1 MEIRQLKYFLS
12 VAEALNF
19 SAAGRKLFITQSTL
33 SQQIGRLE
41 QEIGLPLFERNS
53 HEVRLTEAGRELLPH
68 AQKVINAADSCK
80 NHIDDLKQLL
90 TGELNIG
97 VTYSF
102 STVMSETL
110 IDFMKEYP
118 GVKLNI
124 CYDTMEELLRM
135 LKRHELDFV
144 LAFRPIRAD
153 KDLES
158 RLIFS
163 NRLAAIVRDGHPLSR
178 KRTVRLADLERYA
191 LVLPARGL
199 QARCAF
205 DCLMEGSGSEFRV
218 KVEVNT
224 VSIIFKL
231 LRRTNCISV
240 LAESTVL
247 YEPDLKAVS
256 IAEAANMDGCIHLLK
271 GAYFKKSAREFV
283 RMLSQSA
290 ALVRFSLKGLE
301 SRDC

>member
-53 HEVRLTEAGRELLPH
+53 HEVRLTEAGRALLPH
-68 AQKVINAADSCK
+68 ARKVINAADSCK

-90 TGELNIG
+90 TGELDIG

-102 STVMSETL
+102 STIMSETL

-144 LAFRPIRAD
+144 LAFRPIKPD
-153 KDLES
+153 KELES

-163 NRLAAIVRDGHPLSR
+163 NRLAAIVRDGHPLAE
-178 KRTVRLADLERYA
+178 KRSVRLSDLGRYG

-205 DCLMEGSGSEFRV
+205 DCLAGGSGLEFRV

-231 LRRTNCISV
+231 LRRTSCISV

-247 YEPDLKAVS
+247 YETDLKAVP
-256 IAEAANMDGCIHLLK
+256 IAEATAMDGCIHLLR
-271 GAYFKKSAREFV
+271 GAYFKKSAQEFV
-283 RMLSQSA
+283 RMLSQST
-290 ALVRFSLKGLE
+290 ALMRFSLSGLAG
-301 SRDC
+301 RNG